1 MRQERK
7 EDLSVYYYI
16 NDLFSGDSITTVD
29 GFPESNLELP
39 SVAVEATTVEPIK
52 FELGNRNR
60 VRIRTWYIYVF
71 AQTKA
76 QRDEIGYRILDS
88 LEQCIPVYD
97 YDEGFPPDTTPTNLG
112 CLNVDYLKMEIIRV
126 MPELVDKLY
135 YRAVISFTA
144 QFDQLN

>member
-71 AQTKA
+71 CSNQSSK
-76 QRDEIGYRILDS
+76 R
-88 LEQCIPVYD
+88 
-97 YDEGFPPDTTPTNLG
+97 
-112 CLNVDYLKMEIIRV
+112 
-126 MPELVDKLY
+126 
-135 YRAVISFTA
+135 
-144 QFDQLN
+144 